1 MKDIVRAPN
10 LEGFLQ
16 YDGEELSVKENLKEL
31 EREIGYIFKDYNLL
45 KQAMTHSSY
54 SNEHRLNR
62 LTNNERLEFLGDAVL
77 EIVSSEFLFRK
88 YPKMLEGELTK
99 LRASIVC
106 EPTLAACSNEI
117 KLGEYLLLGKG
128 EDNTGGRKRE
138 SIISDALEALI
149 GAIYLDGGFANAKE
163 FILKFILTDIED
175 KHLFYDSKTILQEII
190 QGEYTDNLSYMIVQE
205 IGPDHDKEF
214 TVNALLGEKIVG
226 KGSGK
231 TKKSAEQK
239 AAYNA
244 IIKLK
249 KELAAKR
256 SKVN

>member
-1 MKDIVRAPN
+1 M
-10 LEGFLQ
+10 
-16 YDGEELSVKENLKEL
+16 KENLKEL
-31 EREIGYIFKDYNLL
+31 EREISYVFKDCNLL

-99 LRASIVC
+99 SRASIVC
-106 EPTLAACSNEI
+106 EPTLATCSNGI

-128 EDNTGGRKRE
+128 EDNTGGRKRD

-190 QGEYTDNLSYMIVQE
+190 QGEYTDTLTYEIVQE

-214 TVNALLGEKIVG
+214 TVNALLGNIIIG
-226 KGSGK
+226 TGIGK

-249 KELAAKR
+249 KSWKNEQSELER
-256 SKVN
+256 V